1 MRVGVDFEERS
12 IRQMTTGTSRNRKLM
27 REKYIRYAKKNVFAI
42 CYADERTICYNVE
55 FDFPT
60 RIYVLIANR
69 KKSKVSAPGNSVEP
83 AKGVKEQ
90 W

>member
-1 MRVGVDFEERS
+1 
-12 IRQMTTGTSRNRKLM
+12 MTTGTRRNREPI
-27 REKYIRYAKKNVFAI
+27 REKYIHDTKKDVFAI

-69 KKSKVSAPGNSVEP
+69 KKSNVSAPGNSVEP